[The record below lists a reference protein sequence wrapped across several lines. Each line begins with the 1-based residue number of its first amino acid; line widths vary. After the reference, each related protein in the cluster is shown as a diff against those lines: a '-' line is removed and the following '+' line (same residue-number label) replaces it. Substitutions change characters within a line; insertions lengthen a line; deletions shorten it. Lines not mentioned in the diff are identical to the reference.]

1 MHPLFKKTKNVR
13 ISLDNDFYITP
24 DPYNG
29 LILCRKVLKEK
40 KDKEGKTV
48 FYNDVTKKY
57 FPRMSQ
63 TLNEYLKN
71 KVGEAE
77 TIEEVKD
84 ILLRVES
91 KINGIKEIWQYEKRN
106 NRVI

>member
-1 MHPLFKKTKNVR
+1 MHPLLKKTKNVKFL
-13 ISLDNDFYITP
+13 LDNEFYITP

-29 LILCRKVLKEK
+29 LILCREVLKEK

-48 FYNDVTKKY
+48 FYNDITKKY

-71 KVGEAE
+71 KVGNAE

-84 ILLRVES
+84 ILFRVES
-91 KINGIKEIWQYEKRN
+91 KINGIKEIW
-106 NRVI
+106 

>member
-13 ISLDNDFYITP
+13 ISLDSEFYIKP
-24 DPYNG
+24 DTYNG

-57 FPRMSQ
+57 FPRMSL

-77 TIEEVKD
+77 NIEEIKD

-91 KINGIKEIWQYEKRN
+91 KINGIKEIW
-106 NRVI
+106 

>member
-13 ISLDNDFYITP
+13 ISLDSEFYITH

-57 FPRMSQ
+57 FPRMSL

-91 KINGIKEIWQYEKRN
+91 KINGIKEIW
-106 NRVI
+106 

>member
-1 MHPLFKKTKNVR
+1 MHPLFKKTKKVK
-13 ISLDNDFYITP
+13 ILLDKDFYITP

-29 LILCRKVLKEK
+29 LILCKEVLKEK

-57 FPRMSQ
+57 FPKMSQ

-71 KVGEAE
+71 KVGESE
-77 TIEEVKD
+77 TIEEIKD
-84 ILLRVES
+84 ILFRVEI
-91 KINGIKEIWQYEKRN
+91 KIDELKEIW
-106 NRVI
+106 

>member
-13 ISLDNDFYITP
+13 ISLDSEFYITP

-29 LILCRKVLKEK
+29 LILCREVLKEK

-57 FPRMSQ
+57 FPIMSQ

-84 ILLRVES
+84 ILLRLEI
-91 KINGIKEIWQYEKRN
+91 KINGIKEIW
-106 NRVI
+106 

>member
-13 ISLDNDFYITP
+13 ILLDNEFYITP

-29 LILCRKVLKEK
+29 LILCREVLKEK

-63 TLNEYLKN
+63 TLNEYSKN

-77 TIEEVKD
+77 NIEEIKD

-91 KINGIKEIWQYEKRN
+91 KINGIKEIW
-106 NRVI
+106 

>member
-13 ISLDNDFYITP
+13 ISLDSEFYITP

-29 LILCRKVLKEK
+29 LILCREVLKEK

-57 FPRMSQ
+57 FPIMSQ

-91 KINGIKEIWQYEKRN
+91 KINGIKEIW
-106 NRVI
+106 

>member
-13 ISLDNDFYITP
+13 ISLDSEFYITP

-57 FPRMSQ
+57 FPRMSL

-77 TIEEVKD
+77 NIEEIKD

-91 KINGIKEIWQYEKRN
+91 KINGIKEIW
-106 NRVI
+106 

>member
-29 LILCRKVLKEK
+29 LILCREVLKEK

-57 FPRMSQ
+57 LEGSTWSFVPNNNSGI
-63 TLNEYLKN
+63 YSI
-71 KVGEAE
+71 VGDNCSNGDRNFIF
-77 TIEEVKD
+77 TI
-84 ILLRVES
+84 
-91 KINGIKEIWQYEKRN
+91 Q
-106 NRVI
+106 

>member
-13 ISLDNDFYITP
+13 ISLDSEFYIKT
-24 DPYNG
+24 DTYNG

-57 FPRMSQ
+57 FPRMSL

-77 TIEEVKD
+77 KIEEIKD
-84 ILLRVES
+84 IILRVES
-91 KINGIKEIWQYEKRN
+91 KINGIKEIW
-106 NRVI
+106 